1 MTMKKVVLVLLG
13 ISIVC
18 NLVLAGIA
26 ITNYAAPNE
35 YVDTAEKACVL
46 GKAYLD
52 LNFPD
57 FDVYN
62 SRYDYFAVY
71 YPDDEYWSVVM
82 VDKIEEI
89 SRDLP
94 CVTLSK
100 DGAFINAALQP
111 D

>member
-26 ITNYAAPNE
+26 ITNYVAPNE
-35 YVDTAEKACVL
+35 YVVTAEKARVL
-46 GKAYLD
+46 GKAYLE

-62 SRYDYFAVY
+62 SRYEYFAVY

-94 CVTLSK
+94 CVTLNK

>member
-18 NLVLAGIA
+18 NLVFAGIA
-26 ITNYAAPNE
+26 ITNYVAPND
-35 YVDTAEKACVL
+35 YIDTAEKACVL
-46 GKAYLD
+46 GKAYLE

-62 SRYDYFAVY
+62 SRYKYCAVY
-71 YPDDEYWSVVM
+71 YPDEKCWCVGAY
-82 VDKIEEI
+82 DKIEKFSSE
-89 SRDLP
+89 LP

>member
-26 ITNYAAPNE
+26 ITNYVAPND

-46 GKAYLD
+46 GKAYLE

-62 SRYDYFAVY
+62 SRYEYFAVY
-71 YPDDEYWSVVM
+71 YISPEMSQRHCRRTFDEPLDQKMNQDSAYIV
-82 VDKIEEI
+82 II
-89 SRDLP
+89 GR
-94 CVTLSK
+94 
-100 DGAFINAALQP
+100 
-111 D
+111 